1 MIGNSVACHLVQ
13 NGWKDIVSLFLS
25 IELLLND
32 FRKMCLNFR
41 IILSLKKGYYRQ
53 RRCCRWNIKDRIRF
67 AWLVSSQPRTSLCPV
82 LHRLL

>member
-13 NGWKDIVSLFLS
+13 NGWKDIVSLLLS

-41 IILSLKKGYYRQ
+41 IILSLKK
-53 RRCCRWNIKDRIRF
+53 
-67 AWLVSSQPRTSLCPV
+67 
-82 LHRLL
+82 RLL